1 MSVEKQRVRRGGG
14 GGGER
19 EKEKIAYLRCQ
30 SKNNGSE
37 GGGGVCV
44 EETSRKIAQLR
55 LRSKNIR
62 LGLWVEVDYDR
73 EGRRIRFC
81 TLKL

>member
-1 MSVEKQRVRRGGG
+1 MSVEKQRVRGGG

-37 GGGGVCV
+37 GGKGGVGC
-44 EETSRKIAQLR
+44 
-55 LRSKNIR
+55 
-62 LGLWVEVDYDR
+62 GR
-73 EGRRIRFC
+73 E
-81 TLKL
+81 K